1 VISPAVRPTAS
12 VSRWRSPAANAR
24 SVIVLAALVICAAV
38 IRVLAAR
45 GDLWLDEL
53 WSLSF
58 ARQMRGPLEVWTSIH
73 HDNNHALNTLYLFVV
88 VHVAGAHAPAILFRL
103 LSLVSGVALLPVL
116 FRSQYDAADPASW
129 TRAWIATILCACS
142 FLAILYSSEARGYA
156 PVALF
161 ATVAYAQVRRGH
173 IVSSRDRLTFAAA
186 CALGLLSHLT
196 FVFAYAGLF
205 VWTARSA
212 SRRKHLNWRSW
223 IALHRFPVAFIA
235 ADYLLDARHL
245 AYGGGPAFSTSEV
258 VGRGL
263 SVALGGPGAGA
274 WAMVAAAYTI
284 SLIVVGLILT
294 WREDG
299 DEAIFFA
306 TALIIAPVAVLGV
319 YRARFLEVRYFFV
332 LLPFVWLLAAR
343 TLGVVLSSGGIG
355 RAVAAALLIASIAGN
370 AMHVAMSLRGG
381 RGHYADAVS
390 VMSAMTPSPDIVVAG
405 DQDFSARLILEYYGE
420 RIAPGQRIIYVPA
433 SSGQR
438 RDAQWYITHTYEAPA
453 MVPPSMLTTAEGETY
468 GWVGSFPY
476 GGQSGFN
483 WFLYKRQR

>member
-1 VISPAVRPTAS
+1 LTGLVI
-12 VSRWRSPAANAR
+12 
-24 SVIVLAALVICAAV
+24 LAAL
-38 IRVLAAR
+38 IRLLAAR

-58 ARQMRGPLEVWTSIH
+58 ARQMRAPLEVWTSIH
-73 HDNNHALNTLYLFVV
+73 HDNNHALNTLYLFAV
-88 VHVAGAHAPAILFRL
+88 VHTAGAHAPAIVIRL
-103 LSLVSGVALLPVL
+103 LSLVSGVAILPML
-116 FRSQYDAADPASW
+116 FRSEFDAADPAST

-161 ATVAYAQVRRGH
+161 ALLTFTQVRRGR
-173 IVSSRDRLTFAAA
+173 IVSSRDRLAFAAS

-205 VWTARSA
+205 AWTARLA
-212 SRRKHLNWRSW
+212 GRGRNLTWRSW
-223 IALHRFPVAFIA
+223 IALHQFPVAFIA
-235 ADYLLDARHL
+235 ADYVLDARHL
-245 AYGGGPAFSTSEV
+245 AYGGGPAFSMSEV

-263 SVALGGPGAGA
+263 SVAVGGPDAGG
-274 WAMVAAAYTI
+274 WAIVAAGYTI
-284 SLIVVGLILT
+284 SLIALGLILT
-294 WREDG
+294 WRDEG
-299 DEAIFFA
+299 DEAIFFT
-306 TALIIAPVAVLGV
+306 TAVIVAPVAVLAV

-343 TLGVVLSSGGIG
+343 TLAFVMSCGPLG
-355 RAVAAALLIASIAGN
+355 RYAAAALVMTSIAGN
-370 AMHVAMSLRGG
+370 ATHVAMSLREG

-390 VMSAMTPSPDIVVAG
+390 VMSAMTALPDIVVAA

-420 RIAPGQRIIYVPA
+420 TIAPAQRIIYLPA
-433 SSGQR
+433 SSPHR
-438 RDAQWYITHTYEAPA
+438 RDAEWYITHTYESPA
-453 MVPPSMLTTAEGETY
+453 VVPPSIVTTEEGETY
-468 GWVGSFPY
+468 AWVRSFPY

>member
-1 VISPAVRPTAS
+1 
-12 VSRWRSPAANAR
+12 
-24 SVIVLAALVICAAV
+24 VLALTALVICAAA

-58 ARQMRGPLEVWTSIH
+58 ARQMRGPLDVWTSIH
-73 HDNNHALNTLYLFVV
+73 HDNNHALNTLYLFAV

-103 LSLVSGVALLPVL
+103 LSLVSGVAVLPVL
-116 FRSQYDAADPASW
+116 FRSQYDAGDPASG
-129 TRAWIATILCACS
+129 TRAWIATLLCACS

-161 ATVAYAQVRRGH
+161 ATLAYAHVRRGR

-205 VWTARSA
+205 LWTARSA
-212 SRRKHLNWRSW
+212 SRGRDLNWRSW
-223 IALHRFPVAFIA
+223 MALHRFPVAFIA

-245 AYGGGPAFSTSEV
+245 AYGGGPAFSMSEV
-258 VGRGL
+258 VRRGL
-263 SVALGGPGAGA
+263 SVALGGPDAGA
-274 WAMVAAAYTI
+274 WAIVAAACTI
-284 SLIVVGLILT
+284 SLIALGLILT

-299 DEAIFFA
+299 DEAIFFV
-306 TALIIAPVAVLGV
+306 TALILAPVAVLGV

-343 TLGVVLSSGGIG
+343 TLGFVLWFGRTG
-355 RAVAAALLIASIAGN
+355 RAVVAALLIVSIAGN
-370 AMHVAMSLRGG
+370 ATHIAMSLREG

-390 VMSAMTPSPDIVVAG
+390 VMSAMTSSPDIVVAG
-405 DQDFSARLILEYYGE
+405 DQDFSTRLILEYYGE
-420 RIAPGQRIIYVPA
+420 RIAPAHRVTYVPA
-433 SSGQR
+433 SSVQR
-438 RDAQWYITHTYEAPA
+438 RDAEWYITHSYEAPP
-453 MVPPSMLTTAEGETY
+453 MVPPPALTTQEGETY
-468 GWVGSFPY
+468 AWVRSFPY